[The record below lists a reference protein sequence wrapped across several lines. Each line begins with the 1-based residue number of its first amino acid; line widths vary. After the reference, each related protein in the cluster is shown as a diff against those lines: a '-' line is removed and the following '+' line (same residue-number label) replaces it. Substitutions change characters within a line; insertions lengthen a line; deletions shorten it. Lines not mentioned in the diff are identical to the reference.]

1 MTHKLFNAI
10 SFRIALIFSL
20 STIIILMIM
29 GLVIH
34 QLVMHHFETQ
44 DRTQLEG
51 KIQLLENL
59 LEQNPKN
66 TDELKIYL
74 KDALVGHHD
83 LIVQIER
90 PTGQI
95 IFSSAPAVIKA
106 KTLVKSKH
114 IPWIEWEIQ
123 NKTYRG
129 LVYKKSFDKN
139 MSVPTAQIIVGID
152 TSEHQ
157 HFLNDFR
164 RQLLYIGVVGTIC
177 LMFLGWF
184 AAWRGLRPVQKMAKV
199 AEGISAQHL
208 SERLAVDNT
217 PTELKSLA
225 IAFNDMLDRLETAV
239 EKLSDFSSDL
249 AHEIRTPIN
258 NLMTQT

>member
-106 KTLVKSKH
+106 QTLVKSKH

-164 RQLLYIGVVGTIC
+164 RQLLYIGV
-177 LMFLGWF
+177 
-184 AAWRGLRPVQKMAKV
+184 
-199 AEGISAQHL
+199 
-208 SERLAVDNT
+208 
-217 PTELKSLA
+217 
-225 IAFNDMLDRLETAV
+225 
-239 EKLSDFSSDL
+239 
-249 AHEIRTPIN
+249 
-258 NLMTQT
+258 